1 MAKIN
6 LLPWRDE
13 YRQEKQREFI
23 VIMCGVAFA
32 AATASFFWVNSYDLW
47 TSKYPT

>member
-13 YRQEKQREFI
+13 LREQRKKQFI
-23 VIMCGVAFA
+23 ALVLRLQYLG
-32 AATASFFWVNSYDLW
+32 
-47 TSKYPT
+47 

>member
-13 YRQEKQREFI
+13 LENNERKSLLHF
-23 VIMCGVAFA
+23 VLG
-32 AATASFFWVNSYDLW
+32 LLH
-47 TSKYPT
+47 

>member
-13 YRQEKQREFI
+13 YRQEKKKEFTVII
-23 VIMCGVAFA
+23 VGVCVLA
-32 AATASFFWVNSYDLW
+32 L
-47 TSKYPT
+47 